1 LEHQLQSQ
9 LVLVAILLAPVLVL
23 ILVQFLRMA
32 AVMVVVLKAAAV
44 VVVVVAVQVIV
55 KEHQVEAFTQD
66 QFTAMLLDKATTAA
80 APALVLIRQAPQA
93 VAVVVVA
100 LAALDHLMVL
110 VDQVV
115 VAHLLL
121 LDCSQ

>member
-1 LEHQLQSQ
+1 
-9 LVLVAILLAPVLVL
+9 
-23 ILVQFLRMA
+23 MA
-32 AVMVVVLKAAAV
+32 VVMVAMVKAPAV

-55 KEHQVEAFTQD
+55 KEYQVEAFTQD

-80 APALVLIRQAPQA
+80 ALAVVLIQRAPQVA
-93 VAVVVVA
+93 AVVVVA
-100 LAALDHLMVL
+100 LADLDHLMVL